1 MKENKNTTTEI
12 ENNTLTLKVCKKIN
26 MYKDIIQTSFL
37 YYKKNNTLDIL
48 TMNDITKCLE
58 ILNNLSLKVLNINT
72 SLITSDTVNELQS
85 INDEISLLMK
95 CYGTDKFED
104 LLSICYSSVFTIEN
118 LVNNKKY
125 NILKQYFHPINYII
139 LNDKKQIESF
149 CNKPLICEE
158 IVKQTNFFVKVY
170 GIKIYIQIKKD
181 EYILINGIVDDVII
195 ELMTDEYIIKKK
207 QLILENTQKND
218 NIFKSE
224 GFVRFISSL
233 LLKDYLINDTSNIYS
248 KYQSCLTNVKNIQQ
262 KTISQ
267 NIKEFMASDLYTK
280 RFTLIQLIINAET
293 FDNQYFAYLLYDLLS
308 NDNNGVIDTTSQKT
322 LFDSFPWYLKTIFK
336 TAILNTVNYTNEF
349 ANFDISKIPY
359 EQQICIMKVEEYVK
373 EKAMNKLKEIKN
385 KNDDSSCKAKQY
397 LDGLLKIPFNIYKS
411 EQILNIMETL
421 KINFKEFITNN
432 KLPLNNTKDYTS
444 IEMLKYINDIDNN
457 ISGKEN
463 RIITFLND
471 KMETINLENLVN
483 LINKFIVSNNIGFK
497 KITNNKSLKHNIIKL
512 MYLCK
517 KENNDIFNKLL
528 TNVENEIKIINF
540 YNIKDNFKIIKSYI
554 FNIRNTL
561 NKAVHAHDNA
571 KTQLEKIICQWING
585 EKMGYCFGFEGPPG
599 VGKTT
604 LAKKGLSNCL
614 IDENGVSRPFT
625 LIPIGGDSN
634 GSTLQGH
641 NYTYSNST
649 WGIIVQTLIDAK
661 CMNPIIFIDEID
673 KISKTEQGK
682 EIIGILTHLL
692 DSSQNDSF
700 QDKYFSGIK
709 LDLSKALFIL
719 SYNDP
724 DLIDNILLD
733 RIHRIKF
740 NNLSVNDKLIITKQY
755 ILPEIYKK
763 MGLENVIYIS
773 DETIIFIIEEYTCE
787 SGVRK
792 LKEVIFDIIG
802 EINMMTLKEMSC
814 EKELPIHVT
823 INDIKHTYLKNKKTL
838 NIKQINNIST
848 VGLINGLW
856 ANAQGKGG
864 SLPIQAKFFPS
875 NSFLELKLTGSQGDV
890 MRESM
895 NVALTMAWDLT
906 SENNKNIHIEKNKF
920 SSYGVH
926 IHCPDCST
934 QKNGPSA
941 LAAVTVV
948 IYSLLNNVKI
958 KNNFAVTGEM
968 NMEGDIMEIGGLE
981 LKILGGIKSGIK
993 EFIFPIDNKIDYENF
1008 IEKYKNNNLVK
1019 DINFYS
1025 VATIQEIFVLILE
1038 NKDFN

>member
-1 MKENKNTTTEI
+1 MKDNKNTTKEG
-12 ENNTLTLKVCKKIN
+12 ENNTLSLNVKVCEKIN
-26 MYKDIIQTSFL
+26 LYKDIIQKSFL
-37 YYKKNNTLDIL
+37 YYKKNNTMDIL

-58 ILNNLSLKVLNINT
+58 VLNNLSLKLLHINT

-85 INDEISLLMK
+85 INDEISLLIK
-95 CYGTDKFED
+95 LYGTEKLED
-104 LLSICYSSVFTIEN
+104 LLNICFNSVFTIEKI
-118 LVNNKKY
+118 VSDTKY

-139 LNDKKQIESF
+139 INDKKQIETF

-158 IVKQTNFFVKVY
+158 ITKQTNFFVKVY
-170 GIKIYIQIKKD
+170 GIKFYIQIKKD
-181 EYILINGIVDDVII
+181 EYILINGLVDDVII
-195 ELMTDEYIIKKK
+195 DLVTDEYIIKKK
-207 QLILENTQKND
+207 VLMLEKIPHND
-218 NIFKSE
+218 NIFKRDSF
-224 GFVRFISSL
+224 GRFISSL
-233 LLKDYLINDTSNIYS
+233 LLKDYLINDTSNIYT
-248 KYQSCLTNVKNIQQ
+248 KFQNCLTNVKNIQQ

-267 NIKEFMASDLYTK
+267 NIKDFVASDLYIK
-280 RFTLIQLIINAET
+280 RFTLIQLIINSDT

-308 NDNNGVIDTTSQKT
+308 NDNNGIIDTTDQKT
-322 LFDSFPWYLKTIFK
+322 IFDSFPWNLKTIFK
-336 TAILNTVNYTNEF
+336 VSLLNTVKYTTELS
-349 ANFDISKIPY
+349 NFDINKIPY
-359 EQQICIMKVEEYVK
+359 EQQICLMKVEDYVK

-385 KNDDSSCKAKQY
+385 KNDDSSSKAKQY

-421 KINFKEFITNN
+421 KTTFKEFIIDN
-432 KLPLNNTKDYTS
+432 KLQLTTTKDYTS
-444 IEMLKYINDIDNN
+444 IEILKYINNIENN
-457 ISGKEN
+457 FHAKES
-463 RIITFLND
+463 RIITFLNE
-471 KMETINLENLVN
+471 KMETINIDN
-483 LINKFIVSNNIGFK
+483 LISVVNKFINLHNIQFK
-497 KITNNKSLKHNIIKL
+497 KITNNRSLKNNIIKL
-512 MYLCK
+512 IYSCK
-517 KENNDIFNKLL
+517 QEKEDVFNTLLNNI
-528 TNVENEIKIINF
+528 ENEIKIINL
-540 YNIKDNFKIIKSYI
+540 YNIKDIFTIIKSYI
-554 FNIRNTL
+554 GNIRNTL
-561 NKAVHAHDNA
+561 NKSVYAHDNA
-571 KTQLEKIICQWING
+571 KTQIEKIICQWING
-585 EKMGYCFGFEGPPG
+585 EKTGYCFGFEGPPG

-614 IDENGVSRPFT
+614 IDDNGISRPFN
-625 LIPIGGDSN
+625 LIQIGGDSN

-649 WGIIVQTLIDAK
+649 WGIIVQTLIDSK

-700 QDKYFSGIK
+700 QDKYFYGIK
-709 LDLSKALFIL
+709 IDLSKALFIL

-724 DLIDNILLD
+724 DLIDSILLD

-740 NNLSVNDKLIITKQY
+740 NNLSINDKLTISKQY

-763 MGLENVIYIS
+763 MGLENVIYMS

-792 LKEVIFDIIG
+792 LKEVIFDIVG
-802 EINMMTLKEMSC
+802 EINMISLKEMSC

-823 INDIKHTYLKNKKTL
+823 INDIKQIYLKNKKTL
-838 NIKQINNIST
+838 NIKQIHNIST

-906 SENNKNIHIEKNKF
+906 CEINKNVHIEKNKL

-948 IYSLLNNVKI
+948 IYSLLNNIKI

-1008 IEKYKNNNLVK
+1008 IEKYKNNNLIK
-1019 DINFYS
+1019 DIKFHS
-1025 VATIQEIFVLILE
+1025 VTTIQEIFILILE
-1038 NKDFN
+1038 K

>member
-1 MKENKNTTTEI
+1 MKDNKITTSES
-12 ENNTLTLKVCKKIN
+12 ENNALSLKVYKKIN
-26 MYKDIIQTSFL
+26 MYKDIIQKSFL
-37 YYKKNNTLDIL
+37 YYKKNNILDIL
-48 TMNDITKCLE
+48 NMNDITRCLE
-58 ILNNLSLKVLNINT
+58 FLNNLSLKISNINT
-72 SLITSDTVNELQS
+72 LSINSDIVNDLQS
-85 INDEISLLMK
+85 INDDISLLMK
-95 CYGTDKFED
+95 SYGTEKIED
-104 LLSICYSSVFTIEN
+104 LLNICYSSVFTIEK
-118 LVNNKKY
+118 LVNDKKY
-125 NILKQYFHPINYII
+125 NIIKQYFHPINYTII
-139 LNDKKQIESF
+139 NDKKQIEQLS
-149 CNKPLICEE
+149 NKHLVCED
-158 IVKQTNFFVKVY
+158 IVKQTNFFIKVY

-195 ELMTDEYIIKKK
+195 DFATDEYIIKKK
-207 QLILENTQKND
+207 KLILENIPQND
-218 NIFKSE
+218 NIFKRE
-224 GFVRFISSL
+224 TFARFISSL
-233 LLKDYLINDTSNIYS
+233 ILKDYLINDTSNIYV

-262 KTISQ
+262 KSISQ
-267 NIKEFMASDLYTK
+267 NIKEFMAGDLYVK
-280 RFTLIQLIINAET
+280 RFILTQLIINSDT

-308 NDNNGVIDTTSQKT
+308 NDNNGIIDTNDQKT
-322 LFDSFPWYLKTIFK
+322 IFNSFPWYLKTIFK
-336 TAILNTVNYTNEF
+336 IALLNTEKYTNELS
-349 ANFDISKIPY
+349 NFDINKIPY
-359 EQQICIMKVEEYVK
+359 EQQICLMKVDDYVK

-385 KNDDSSCKAKQY
+385 KNDDTTSKAKQY

-411 EQILNIMETL
+411 EEILNIMDSL
-421 KINFKEFITNN
+421 KIKFKEFLINN
-432 KLPLNNTKDYTS
+432 KLTLDNTKNYTS
-444 IEMLKYINDIDNN
+444 IEILKYINDINNN
-457 ISGKEN
+457 ISDKEN
-463 RIITFLND
+463 RIITFLNE
-471 KMETINLENLVN
+471 KLETINIDN
-483 LINKFIVSNNIGFK
+483 LINVVNNFIISHNIDFK
-497 KITNNKSLKHNIIKL
+497 KIFKTKSLKNNIIKL
-512 MYLCK
+512 IYSCK
-517 KENNDIFNKLL
+517 HEKQDVFNILL
-528 TNVENEIKIINF
+528 TNIENEIKIINF
-540 YNIKDNFKIIKSYI
+540 YNIKENFTIIKSYI
-554 FNIRNTL
+554 CNIRNTL
-561 NKAVHAHDNA
+561 NKSVYAHDNA
-571 KTQLEKIICQWING
+571 KTQIEKIICQWING
-585 EKMGYCFGFEGPPG
+585 ENTGYCFGFEGPPG

-604 LAKKGLSNCL
+604 LAKMGLSNCL
-614 IDENGVSRPFT
+614 IDDNGVSRPFN
-625 LIPIGGDSN
+625 IIQIGGDSN

-649 WGIIVQTLIDAK
+649 WGIIVQTLIDSK

-724 DLIDNILLD
+724 DLIDTILLD

-740 NNLSVNDKLIITKQY
+740 NNLSINDKLTITKQY

-773 DETIIFIIEEYTCE
+773 DETLIFIIEEYTCE

-802 EINMMTLKEMSC
+802 EINMLSLKEMSY
-814 EKELPIHVT
+814 EKELPILVT
-823 INDIKHTYLKNKKTL
+823 INDIKQTYLKNKKTL
-838 NIKQINNIST
+838 NIKQIHNIST

-864 SLPIQAKFFPS
+864 SLPIQAKYYPS

-906 SENNKNIHIEKNKF
+906 SESNKTLHIEKNKI
-920 SSYGVH
+920 SCYGVH

-948 IYSLLNNVKI
+948 IYSLLNNIKI

-1008 IEKYKNNNLVK
+1008 IEKYKNNNLIK
-1019 DINFYS
+1019 DIKFHS
-1025 VATIQEIFVLILE
+1025 VTTIQEIFILILE
-1038 NKDFN
+1038 NKEVN

>member
-1 MKENKNTTTEI
+1 MKDNKIITKEC
-12 ENNTLTLKVCKKIN
+12 ENNTFSLKVCKKIN
-26 MYKDIIQTSFL
+26 LYKEVIQKLFL
-37 YYKKNNTLDIL
+37 YYKKNNSLDIL
-48 TMNDITKCLE
+48 TMNDMTKCLE
-58 ILNNLSLKVLNINT
+58 MLNTLSEKLLNINV
-72 SLITSDTVNELQS
+72 LGINLDTVNELQC

-95 CYGTDKFED
+95 SYGTEKIED
-104 LLSICYSSVFTIEN
+104 LFNICFSSIFTIEKM
-118 LVNNKKY
+118 VNDKKY
-125 NILKQYFHPINYII
+125 NIIKQYFHPISYAII
-139 LNDKKQIESF
+139 NDKKQIEALF
-149 CNKPLICEE
+149 NQPLVCEE

-170 GIKIYIQIKKD
+170 GIKIYIQLKND
-181 EYILINGIVDDVII
+181 EYILINGLVDDVII
-195 ELMTDEYIIKKK
+195 DLVTDEYIVKKKK
-207 QLILENTQKND
+207 QLLENIPQN
-218 NIFKSE
+218 NIIFKSNAF
-224 GFVRFISSL
+224 GRFISSL
-233 LLKDYLINDTSNIYS
+233 LLKDYLINDTSNIYV
-248 KYQSCLTNVKNIQQ
+248 KFQNCLTNVKNLMQ

-267 NIKEFMASDLYTK
+267 NIKDFMASDLYIK
-280 RFTLIQLIINAET
+280 RVTLIQLIINSDS

-308 NDNNGVIDTTSQKT
+308 NDNNGIIDTTDQKT

-336 TAILNTVNYTNEF
+336 IALLNTVKYTNELS
-349 ANFDISKIPY
+349 NFDINKIPY
-359 EQQICIMKVEEYVK
+359 EQQICLMKVEDYVK

-385 KNDDSSCKAKQY
+385 KNDDSSSKAKQY

-411 EQILNIMETL
+411 EQILNIMDTL
-421 KINFKEFITNN
+421 KTNFKDFIINN
-432 KLPLNNTKDYTS
+432 NLPINDKKNYTS
-444 IEMLKYINDIDNN
+444 IEILKYINDIETNVTN
-457 ISGKEN
+457 KEN
-463 RIITFLND
+463 RITKFINEKID
-471 KMETINLENLVN
+471 TIHIDN
-483 LINKFIVSNNIGFK
+483 LINVVNKFILLYNIDFK
-497 KITNNKSLKHNIIKL
+497 KLSNNKSLKNNIIKM
-512 MYLCK
+512 MYYCK
-517 KENNDIFNKLL
+517 KEREDIFNILL
-528 TNVENEIKIINF
+528 NNIENEIKILNF
-540 YNIKDNFKIIKSYI
+540 YNIKDNFTIIKSYI
-554 FNIRNTL
+554 CNIRNTL
-561 NKAVHAHDNA
+561 NKSVYAHDNA
-571 KTQLEKIICQWING
+571 KTQIEKIICQWING
-585 EKMGYCFGFEGPPG
+585 EKTGYCFGFEGPPG

-614 IDENGVSRPFT
+614 IDDNGKSRPFT
-625 LIPIGGDSN
+625 LIQIGGDSN

-649 WGIIVQTLIDAK
+649 WGIIVQTLIDSK

-700 QDKYFSGIK
+700 QDKYFYGIK

-724 DLIDNILLD
+724 ELIDKILLD

-740 NNLSVNDKLIITKQY
+740 NNLSINDKLTIANQY

-802 EINMMTLKEMSC
+802 EINMLSLKKMMA

-823 INDIKHTYLKNKKTL
+823 INDIKQTYLKNKKTL
-838 NIKQINNIST
+838 NIKQIHNIST
-848 VGLINGLW
+848 IGLINGLW
-856 ANAQGKGG
+856 ANSQGNGG

-906 SENNKNIHIEKNKF
+906 TEINKNIHIEKNKI

-948 IYSLLNNVKI
+948 IYSLLNNIKI

-993 EFIFPIDNKIDYENF
+993 EFIFPVDNKIDYETF
-1008 IEKYKNNNLVK
+1008 IEKYKNNNLIK
-1019 DINFYS
+1019 DIKFHS
-1025 VATIQEIFVLILE
+1025 VTTINEIFMLILE
-1038 NKDFN
+1038 K

>member
-1 MKENKNTTTEI
+1 MKDNKNTTKEG
-12 ENNTLTLKVCKKIN
+12 ENNTLSLKVCKKIN
-26 MYKDIIQTSFL
+26 LYKDIIQKSFL

-58 ILNNLSLKVLNINT
+58 ILNNLSLKLLNINT
-72 SLITSDTVNELQS
+72 SLITSDTLNELQS
-85 INDEISLLMK
+85 INDEITLLMK
-95 CYGTDKFED
+95 LYGTEKLED
-104 LLSICYSSVFTIEN
+104 LLNICFTSVFTIEKI
-118 LVNNKKY
+118 VSDKKY

-139 LNDKKQIESF
+139 INDKKQIDAF
-149 CNKPLICEE
+149 CGKPLICEE

-170 GIKIYIQIKKD
+170 GIKFYIQMKKD
-181 EYILINGIVDDVII
+181 EYILINGLVDDVII
-195 ELMTDEYIIKKK
+195 DFVTDEYIIKTKN
-207 QLILENTQKND
+207 LILENIPQND
-218 NIFKSE
+218 DIFKSDS
-224 GFVRFISSL
+224 FRRFISSL
-233 LLKDYLINDTSNIYS
+233 LLKDYLIHNDTSNIYT
-248 KYQSCLTNVKNIQQ
+248 KFQSCLSNVKNIQQ

-267 NIKEFMASDLYTK
+267 NIKEFVASDLYIK
-280 RFTLIQLIINAET
+280 RFTLIQLIINSDT

-308 NDNNGVIDTTSQKT
+308 NDNNGIIDTIDQKT
-322 LFDSFPWYLKTIFK
+322 IFDSFPWNLKTVFK
-336 TAILNTVNYTNEF
+336 VSLLNTVKYTNELS
-349 ANFDISKIPY
+349 NFDINKIPY
-359 EQQICIMKVEEYVK
+359 EQQICLMKVEDYVK

-385 KNDDSSCKAKQY
+385 KNDDSSSKAKQY
-397 LDGLLKIPFNIYKS
+397 LDGLLKMPFNIYKS
-411 EQILNIMETL
+411 EQILNIMDTL
-421 KINFKEFITNN
+421 KKTFKEFIINN
-432 KLPLNNTKDYTS
+432 KLQLNTTKDYTS
-444 IEMLKYINDIDNN
+444 IEILKYINN
-457 ISGKEN
+457 IENDVQAKET
-463 RIITFLND
+463 RILTFLNE
-471 KMETINLENLVN
+471 KMETINIDNFISVV
-483 LINKFIVSNNIGFK
+483 NKFINLHNIEFK
-497 KITNNKSLKHNIIKL
+497 KITNNKSLKNNIIKFI
-512 MYLCK
+512 YSCK
-517 KENNDIFNKLL
+517 QENQNVFNTLL
-528 TNVENEIKIINF
+528 NNIENEIKIINF
-540 YNIKDNFKIIKSYI
+540 YNIKDIFTIIKSYI
-554 FNIRNTL
+554 GNIRNTL
-561 NKAVHAHDNA
+561 NKSVYAHDNA
-571 KTQLEKIICQWING
+571 KTQIEKIICQWING
-585 EKMGYCFGFEGPPG
+585 EKTGYCFGFEGPPG

-614 IDENGVSRPFT
+614 IDDNGISRPFT
-625 LIPIGGDSN
+625 LIQIGGDSN

-649 WGIIVQTLIDAK
+649 WGIIVQTLIDSK

-700 QDKYFSGIK
+700 QDKYFYGIK

-724 DLIDNILLD
+724 DLIDSILLD

-740 NNLSVNDKLIITKQY
+740 NNLSINDKLIIAKQY
-755 ILPEIYKK
+755 ILPEIYQK
-763 MGLENVIYIS
+763 MGLGNVIYMS

-792 LKEVIFDIIG
+792 LKEVIFDIVG
-802 EINMMTLKEMSC
+802 EINMISLKEMSC
-814 EKELPIHVT
+814 EKEIPIHVT
-823 INDIKHTYLKNKKTL
+823 INDIKQIYLKNKKTL
-838 NIKQINNIST
+838 NIKQIHNIST

-906 SENNKNIHIEKNKF
+906 SEINKNIHIEKNKL

-948 IYSLLNNVKI
+948 IYSLLNNIKI

-1008 IEKYKNNNLVK
+1008 IEKYKNNNLIK
-1019 DINFYS
+1019 DIKFHI
-1025 VATIQEIFVLILE
+1025 VTTIQEIFMLILE
-1038 NKDFN
+1038 K

>member
-1 MKENKNTTTEI
+1 MKDNKITTKES

-26 MYKDIIQTSFL
+26 LYKDIIQKSFL

-48 TMNDITKCLE
+48 TMNDITKCLD
-58 ILNNLSLKVLNINT
+58 ILNNLTVKVLNIDT
-72 SLITSDTVNELQS
+72 SLITQDIVNELQY

-95 CYGTDKFED
+95 SYGTEKFED
-104 LLSICYSSVFTIEN
+104 LLNICFNSMFTVEKI
-118 LVNNKKY
+118 VNDKKY
-125 NILKQYFHPINYII
+125 NIIKEYFHPINYSIV
-139 LNDKKQIESF
+139 NDKKQIELF
-149 CNKPLICEE
+149 NNKPLICEE

-170 GIKIYIQIKKD
+170 GIKVYIQIKKE
-181 EYILINGIVDDVII
+181 EYLLINGLVDDVII
-195 ELMTDEYIIKKK
+195 DLVTDEYIIKKK
-207 QLILENTQKND
+207 KCILENIPQND
-218 NIFKSE
+218 NIFKCE
-224 GFVRFISSL
+224 IFCRFISSL
-233 LLKDYLINDTSNIYS
+233 LLKDYLINSTLNIYV
-248 KYQSCLTNVKNIQQ
+248 KYKTGLTNLKNIQQ
-262 KTISQ
+262 KSISQ
-267 NIKEFMASDLYTK
+267 NIKDFMASDLFVK
-280 RFTLIQLIINAET
+280 RFTLIHLIINSDT

-308 NDNNGVIDTTSQKT
+308 NDNNGIIDTTEQKT
-322 LFDSFPWYLKTIFK
+322 IFDSFPWHVKTIFK
-336 TAILNTVNYTNEF
+336 ISLLNSAKYTSELS
-349 ANFDISKIPY
+349 NFDINKIPY
-359 EQQICIMKVEEYVK
+359 EQQICLMKVEDYIK
-373 EKAMNKLKEIKN
+373 EKAMNKLKEIKS
-385 KNDDSSCKAKQY
+385 KNDDTMSKAKQY

-411 EQILNIMETL
+411 EQILNIMDTL
-421 KINFKEFITNN
+421 KTNFKEFIINN
-432 KLPLNNTKDYTS
+432 KLSLNNNKDYTS
-444 IEMLKYINDIDNN
+444 IEILKYINEIEYN

-463 RIITFLND
+463 RIINFLNE
-471 KMETINLENLVN
+471 KVETINIDN
-483 LINKFIVSNNIGFK
+483 LINIVNNFIILHNIDFK
-497 KITNNKSLKHNIIKL
+497 KIANNKSLKNNIIKL
-512 MYLCK
+512 FNYCNQQHK
-517 KENNDIFNKLL
+517 KVFNVLL
-528 TNVENEIKIINF
+528 TNIENEIKTINF
-540 YNIKDNFKIIKSYI
+540 YNIKDNFTIIKSYI
-554 FNIRNTL
+554 CNIRNTL
-561 NKAVHAHDNA
+561 NKSVHAHDNA
-571 KTQLEKIICQWING
+571 KTQIEKIICQWING
-585 EKMGYCFGFEGPPG
+585 EKTGYCFGFEGPPG

-604 LAKKGLSNCL
+604 LAKRGLSNCL
-614 IDENGVSRPFT
+614 IDNNGISRPFT
-625 LIPIGGDSN
+625 LIQIGGDSN

-649 WGIIVQTLIDAK
+649 WGIIVQTLIDSK

-700 QDKYFSGIK
+700 QDKYFYGIK

-740 NNLSVNDKLIITKQY
+740 NNLSINDKLTIAKEY

-802 EINMMTLKEMSC
+802 EINMLILKEMTC
-814 EKELPIHVT
+814 EKELPINVT
-823 INDIKHTYLKNKKTL
+823 IKDIKQTYLKNKKTL
-838 NIKQINNIST
+838 NIKQIHNIST
-848 VGLINGLW
+848 IGLINGLW
-856 ANAQGKGG
+856 ANSQGKGG

-906 SENNKNIHIEKNKF
+906 SEINKQSHIEKNKS

-948 IYSLLNNVKI
+948 IYSLLNNIKI

-968 NMEGDIMEIGGLE
+968 NMEGHIMEIGGLE

-993 EFIFPIDNKIDYENF
+993 EFIFPIDNRADYETF
-1008 IEKYKNNNLVK
+1008 IEKYKNNNLIK
-1019 DINFYS
+1019 DIKFHS
-1025 VATIQEIFVLILE
+1025 VTTIEEIFILILE
-1038 NKDFN
+1038 K

>member
-1 MKENKNTTTEI
+1 MKDNKNTTKEG
-12 ENNTLTLKVCKKIN
+12 ENNTLSLKVCKKIN
-26 MYKDIIQTSFL
+26 LYKDIIQKSFL

-58 ILNNLSLKVLNINT
+58 ILNNLSLKLLNINT
-72 SLITSDTVNELQS
+72 SLITSDTLNELQS
-85 INDEISLLMK
+85 INDEITLLMK
-95 CYGTDKFED
+95 LYGTEKLED
-104 LLSICYSSVFTIEN
+104 LLNICFTSVFTIEKI
-118 LVNNKKY
+118 VSDKKY

-139 LNDKKQIESF
+139 INDKKQIDAF
-149 CNKPLICEE
+149 CGKPLICEE

-170 GIKIYIQIKKD
+170 GIKFYIQMKKD
-181 EYILINGIVDDVII
+181 EYILINGLVDDVII
-195 ELMTDEYIIKKK
+195 DFVTDEYIIKTKN
-207 QLILENTQKND
+207 LILENIPQND
-218 NIFKSE
+218 DIFKSDS
-224 GFVRFISSL
+224 FRRFISSL
-233 LLKDYLINDTSNIYS
+233 LLKDYLIHNDTSNIYT
-248 KYQSCLTNVKNIQQ
+248 KFQSCLSNVKNIQQ

-267 NIKEFMASDLYTK
+267 NIKEFVSSDLYIK
-280 RFTLIQLIINAET
+280 RFTLIQLIINSDT

-308 NDNNGVIDTTSQKT
+308 NDNNGIIDTADQKT
-322 LFDSFPWYLKTIFK
+322 IFDSFPWNLKTVFK
-336 TAILNTVNYTNEF
+336 VSLLNTVKYTNELS
-349 ANFDISKIPY
+349 NFDINKIPY
-359 EQQICIMKVEEYVK
+359 EQQICLMKVEDYVK

-385 KNDDSSCKAKQY
+385 KNDDSSSKAKQY
-397 LDGLLKIPFNIYKS
+397 LDGLLKMPFNIYKS
-411 EQILNIMETL
+411 EQILNIMDTL
-421 KINFKEFITNN
+421 KKTFKEFIINN
-432 KLPLNNTKDYTS
+432 KLQLNTTKDYTS
-444 IEMLKYINDIDNN
+444 IEILKYINN
-457 ISGKEN
+457 IENDVQAKET
-463 RIITFLND
+463 RILTFLNE
-471 KMETINLENLVN
+471 KMETIKIDN
-483 LINKFIVSNNIGFK
+483 LISVVNKFINLHNIEFK
-497 KITNNKSLKHNIIKL
+497 KITNNKSLKNNIIKFI
-512 MYLCK
+512 YSCK
-517 KENNDIFNKLL
+517 QENQNVFNTLL
-528 TNVENEIKIINF
+528 NNIENEIKIINF
-540 YNIKDNFKIIKSYI
+540 YNIKDIFTIIKSYI
-554 FNIRNTL
+554 GNIRNTL
-561 NKAVHAHDNA
+561 NKSVYAHDNA
-571 KTQLEKIICQWING
+571 KTQIEKIICQWING
-585 EKMGYCFGFEGPPG
+585 EKTGYCFGFEGPPG

-614 IDENGVSRPFT
+614 IDDNGISRPFT
-625 LIPIGGDSN
+625 LIQIGGDSN

-649 WGIIVQTLIDAK
+649 WGIIVQTLIDSK

-700 QDKYFSGIK
+700 QDKYFYGIK

-724 DLIDNILLD
+724 DLIDSILLD

-740 NNLSVNDKLIITKQY
+740 NNLSINDKLIIAKQY
-755 ILPEIYKK
+755 ILPEIYQK
-763 MGLENVIYIS
+763 MGLGNVIYMS

-792 LKEVIFDIIG
+792 LKEVIFDIVG
-802 EINMMTLKEMSC
+802 EINMISLKEMSC
-814 EKELPIHVT
+814 EKEIPIHVT
-823 INDIKHTYLKNKKTL
+823 INDIKQIYLKNKKTL
-838 NIKQINNIST
+838 NIKQIHNINT

-906 SENNKNIHIEKNKF
+906 SEINKNIHIEKNKL

-948 IYSLLNNVKI
+948 IYSLLNNIKI

-1008 IEKYKNNNLVK
+1008 IEKYKNNNLIK
-1019 DINFYS
+1019 DIKFHI
-1025 VATIQEIFVLILE
+1025 VTTIQEIFMLILE
-1038 NKDFN
+1038 K

>member
-1 MKENKNTTTEI
+1 MKDNKNTTKEG
-12 ENNTLTLKVCKKIN
+12 ENNSLSLKVCKKIN
-26 MYKDIIQTSFL
+26 LYKDIIQKSFL

-58 ILNNLSLKVLNINT
+58 ILNNLSLKLLNINT
-72 SLITSDTVNELQS
+72 SLITTDTLNELQS
-85 INDEISLLMK
+85 INDEITLLMK
-95 CYGTDKFED
+95 LYGTEKLED
-104 LLSICYSSVFTIEN
+104 LLNICFTSVFTIEKI
-118 LVNNKKY
+118 VSDKKY

-139 LNDKKQIESF
+139 INDKKQIDAF
-149 CNKPLICEE
+149 CGKPLICEE

-170 GIKIYIQIKKD
+170 GIKFYIQMKKD
-181 EYILINGIVDDVII
+181 EYILINGLVDDVII
-195 ELMTDEYIIKKK
+195 DFVTDEYIIKTKN
-207 QLILENTQKND
+207 LILENIPQND
-218 NIFKSE
+218 DIFKSDS
-224 GFVRFISSL
+224 FRRFISSL
-233 LLKDYLINDTSNIYS
+233 LLKDYLIHNDTSNIYT
-248 KYQSCLTNVKNIQQ
+248 KFQSCLSNVKNIQQ

-267 NIKEFMASDLYTK
+267 NIKEFVASDLYIK
-280 RFTLIQLIINAET
+280 RFTLIQLIINSDT

-308 NDNNGVIDTTSQKT
+308 NDNNGIIDTIDQKT
-322 LFDSFPWYLKTIFK
+322 IFDSFPWNLKTVFK
-336 TAILNTVNYTNEF
+336 VSLLNTVKYTNELS
-349 ANFDISKIPY
+349 NFDINKIPY
-359 EQQICIMKVEEYVK
+359 EQQICLMKVEDYVK

-385 KNDDSSCKAKQY
+385 KNDDSSSKAKQY
-397 LDGLLKIPFNIYKS
+397 LDGLLKMPFNIYKS
-411 EQILNIMETL
+411 EQILNIMDTL
-421 KINFKEFITNN
+421 KKTFKEFIINN
-432 KLPLNNTKDYTS
+432 KLQLNTTKDYTS
-444 IEMLKYINDIDNN
+444 IEILKYINN
-457 ISGKEN
+457 IENDVQAKET
-463 RIITFLND
+463 RILTFLNE
-471 KMETINLENLVN
+471 KMETINIDN
-483 LINKFIVSNNIGFK
+483 LISVVNKFINLHNIEFK
-497 KITNNKSLKHNIIKL
+497 KITNNKSLKNNIIKFI
-512 MYLCK
+512 YSCK
-517 KENNDIFNKLL
+517 QENQNVFNTLL
-528 TNVENEIKIINF
+528 NNIENEIKIINF
-540 YNIKDNFKIIKSYI
+540 YNIKDIFTIIKSYI
-554 FNIRNTL
+554 GNIRNTL
-561 NKAVHAHDNA
+561 NKSVYAHDNA
-571 KTQLEKIICQWING
+571 KTQIEKIICQWING
-585 EKMGYCFGFEGPPG
+585 EKTGYCFGFEGPPG

-614 IDENGVSRPFT
+614 IDDNGISRPFT
-625 LIPIGGDSN
+625 LIQIGGDSN

-649 WGIIVQTLIDAK
+649 WGIIVQTLIDSK

-700 QDKYFSGIK
+700 QDKYFYGIK

-724 DLIDNILLD
+724 DLIDSILLD

-740 NNLSVNDKLIITKQY
+740 NNLSINDKLIIAKQY
-755 ILPEIYKK
+755 ILPEIYQK
-763 MGLENVIYIS
+763 MGLGNVIYMS

-792 LKEVIFDIIG
+792 LKEVIFDIVG
-802 EINMMTLKEMSC
+802 EINMISLKEMSC
-814 EKELPIHVT
+814 EKEIPIHVT
-823 INDIKHTYLKNKKTL
+823 INDIKQIYLKNKKTL
-838 NIKQINNIST
+838 NIKQIHNINT

-906 SENNKNIHIEKNKF
+906 SEINKNIHIEKNKL

-948 IYSLLNNVKI
+948 IYSLLNNIKI

-1008 IEKYKNNNLVK
+1008 IEKYKNNNLIK
-1019 DINFYS
+1019 DIKFHI
-1025 VATIQEIFVLILE
+1025 VTTIQEIFMLILE
-1038 NKDFN
+1038 K

>member
-1 MKENKNTTTEI
+1 MKDNKNTTKEG
-12 ENNTLTLKVCKKIN
+12 ENNTLSLKVCKKIN
-26 MYKDIIQTSFL
+26 LYKDIIQKSFL

-58 ILNNLSLKVLNINT
+58 ILNNLSLKLLNINT
-72 SLITSDTVNELQS
+72 SLITSDTLNELQS
-85 INDEISLLMK
+85 INDEITLLMK
-95 CYGTDKFED
+95 LYGTEKLED
-104 LLSICYSSVFTIEN
+104 LLNICFTSVFTIEKI
-118 LVNNKKY
+118 VSDKKY

-139 LNDKKQIESF
+139 INDKKQIDAF
-149 CNKPLICEE
+149 CGKPLICEE

-170 GIKIYIQIKKD
+170 GIKFYIQMKKD
-181 EYILINGIVDDVII
+181 EYILINGLVDDVII
-195 ELMTDEYIIKKK
+195 DFVTDEYIIKTKN
-207 QLILENTQKND
+207 LILENIPQND
-218 NIFKSE
+218 DIFKSDS
-224 GFVRFISSL
+224 FRRFISSL
-233 LLKDYLINDTSNIYS
+233 LLKDYLIHNDTSNIYT
-248 KYQSCLTNVKNIQQ
+248 KFQSCLSNVKNIQQ

-267 NIKEFMASDLYTK
+267 NIKEFVASDLYIK
-280 RFTLIQLIINAET
+280 RFTLIQLIINSDT

-308 NDNNGVIDTTSQKT
+308 NDNNGIIDTIDQKT
-322 LFDSFPWYLKTIFK
+322 IFDSFPWNLKTVFK
-336 TAILNTVNYTNEF
+336 VSLLNTVKYTNELS
-349 ANFDISKIPY
+349 NFDINKIPY
-359 EQQICIMKVEEYVK
+359 EQQICLMKVEDYVK

-385 KNDDSSCKAKQY
+385 KNDDSSSKAKQY
-397 LDGLLKIPFNIYKS
+397 LDGLLKMPFNIYKS
-411 EQILNIMETL
+411 EQILNIMDTL
-421 KINFKEFITNN
+421 KKTFKEFIINN
-432 KLPLNNTKDYTS
+432 KLQLNTTKDYTS
-444 IEMLKYINDIDNN
+444 IEILKYINN
-457 ISGKEN
+457 IENDVQAKET
-463 RIITFLND
+463 RILTFLNE
-471 KMETINLENLVN
+471 KMETINIDN
-483 LINKFIVSNNIGFK
+483 LISVVNKFINLHNIEFK
-497 KITNNKSLKHNIIKL
+497 KITNNKSLKNNIIKFI
-512 MYLCK
+512 YSCK
-517 KENNDIFNKLL
+517 QENQNVFNTLL
-528 TNVENEIKIINF
+528 NNIENEIKIINF
-540 YNIKDNFKIIKSYI
+540 YNIKDIFTIIKSYI
-554 FNIRNTL
+554 GNIRNTL
-561 NKAVHAHDNA
+561 NKSVYAHDNA
-571 KTQLEKIICQWING
+571 KTQIEKIICQWING
-585 EKMGYCFGFEGPPG
+585 EKTGYCFGFEGPPG

-614 IDENGVSRPFT
+614 IDDNGISRPFT
-625 LIPIGGDSN
+625 LIQIGGDSN

-649 WGIIVQTLIDAK
+649 WGIIVQTLIDSK

-700 QDKYFSGIK
+700 QDKYFYGIK

-724 DLIDNILLD
+724 DLIDSILLD

-740 NNLSVNDKLIITKQY
+740 NNLSINDKLIIAKQY
-755 ILPEIYKK
+755 ILPEIYQK
-763 MGLENVIYIS
+763 MGLGNVIYMS

-792 LKEVIFDIIG
+792 LKEVIFDIVG
-802 EINMMTLKEMSC
+802 EINMISLKEMSC
-814 EKELPIHVT
+814 EKEIPIHVT
-823 INDIKHTYLKNKKTL
+823 INDIKQIYLKNKKTL
-838 NIKQINNIST
+838 NIKQIHNIST

-906 SENNKNIHIEKNKF
+906 SEINKNIHIEKNKL

-948 IYSLLNNVKI
+948 IYSLLNNIKI

-1008 IEKYKNNNLVK
+1008 IEKYKNNNLIK
-1019 DINFYS
+1019 DIKFHI
-1025 VATIQEIFVLILE
+1025 VTTIQEIFMLILE
-1038 NKDFN
+1038 K

>member
-1 MKENKNTTTEI
+1 MKDNKIITKEC
-12 ENNTLTLKVCKKIN
+12 ENNTFSLKVCKKIN
-26 MYKDIIQTSFL
+26 LYKEVIQKLFL
-37 YYKKNNTLDIL
+37 YYKKNNSLDIL
-48 TMNDITKCLE
+48 TMNDMTKCLE
-58 ILNNLSLKVLNINT
+58 MLNTLSEKLLNINV
-72 SLITSDTVNELQS
+72 LGINLDTVNELQC

-95 CYGTDKFED
+95 SYGTEKIED
-104 LLSICYSSVFTIEN
+104 LFNICFSSIFTIEKM
-118 LVNNKKY
+118 VNDKKY
-125 NILKQYFHPINYII
+125 NIIKQYFHPISYAII
-139 LNDKKQIESF
+139 NDKKQIEALF
-149 CNKPLICEE
+149 NQPLVCEE

-170 GIKIYIQIKKD
+170 GIKIYIQLKND
-181 EYILINGIVDDVII
+181 EYILINGLVDDVII
-195 ELMTDEYIIKKK
+195 DLVTDEYIVKKKK
-207 QLILENTQKND
+207 QLLENIPQN
-218 NIFKSE
+218 NIIFKSNAF
-224 GFVRFISSL
+224 GRFISSL
-233 LLKDYLINDTSNIYS
+233 LLKDYLINDTSNIYV
-248 KYQSCLTNVKNIQQ
+248 KFQNCLTNVKNLMQ

-267 NIKEFMASDLYTK
+267 NIKDFMASDLYIK
-280 RFTLIQLIINAET
+280 RVTLIQLIINSDS

-308 NDNNGVIDTTSQKT
+308 NDNNGIIDTTDQKT

-336 TAILNTVNYTNEF
+336 IALLNTVKYTNELS
-349 ANFDISKIPY
+349 NFDINKIPY
-359 EQQICIMKVEEYVK
+359 EQQICLMKVEDYVK

-385 KNDDSSCKAKQY
+385 KNDDSSSKAKQY

-411 EQILNIMETL
+411 EQILNIMDTL
-421 KINFKEFITNN
+421 KTNFKDFIINN
-432 KLPLNNTKDYTS
+432 NLPINDKKNYTS
-444 IEMLKYINDIDNN
+444 IEILKYINDIETNVTN
-457 ISGKEN
+457 KEN
-463 RIITFLND
+463 IITKFINEKID
-471 KMETINLENLVN
+471 TIHIDN
-483 LINKFIVSNNIGFK
+483 LINVVNKFILLYNIDFK
-497 KITNNKSLKHNIIKL
+497 KLSNNKSLKNNIIKM
-512 MYLCK
+512 MYYCK
-517 KENNDIFNKLL
+517 KEREDIFNILL
-528 TNVENEIKIINF
+528 NNIENEIKILNF
-540 YNIKDNFKIIKSYI
+540 YNIKDNFTTIKSYI
-554 FNIRNTL
+554 CNIRNTL
-561 NKAVHAHDNA
+561 NKSVYAHDNA
-571 KTQLEKIICQWING
+571 KTQIEKIICQWING
-585 EKMGYCFGFEGPPG
+585 EKTGYCFGFEGPPG

-614 IDENGVSRPFT
+614 IDDNGKSRPFT
-625 LIPIGGDSN
+625 LIQIGGDSN

-649 WGIIVQTLIDAK
+649 WGIIVQTLIDSK

-700 QDKYFSGIK
+700 QDKYFYGIK

-724 DLIDNILLD
+724 ELIDNILLD

-740 NNLSVNDKLIITKQY
+740 NNLSINDKLTIANQY

-802 EINMMTLKEMSC
+802 EINMLSLKKMMA

-823 INDIKHTYLKNKKTL
+823 INDIKQTYLKNKKTL
-838 NIKQINNIST
+838 NIKQIHNIST
-848 VGLINGLW
+848 IGLINGLW
-856 ANAQGKGG
+856 ANSQGKGG

-906 SENNKNIHIEKNKF
+906 TEINKNIHIEKNKI

-948 IYSLLNNVKI
+948 IYSLLNNIKI

-993 EFIFPIDNKIDYENF
+993 EFIFPVDNKIDYETF
-1008 IEKYKNNNLVK
+1008 IEKYKNNNLIK
-1019 DINFYS
+1019 DIKFHS
-1025 VATIQEIFVLILE
+1025 VTTINEIFMLILE
-1038 NKDFN
+1038 K

>member
-1 MKENKNTTTEI
+1 MKDNKNTTKEG
-12 ENNTLTLKVCKKIN
+12 ENNTLSLKVCKKIN
-26 MYKDIIQTSFL
+26 LYKDIIQKSFL

-58 ILNNLSLKVLNINT
+58 ILNNLSLKLLNINT
-72 SLITSDTVNELQS
+72 SLITTDTLNELQS
-85 INDEISLLMK
+85 INDEITLLMK
-95 CYGTDKFED
+95 LYGTEKLED
-104 LLSICYSSVFTIEN
+104 LLNICFTSVFTIEKI
-118 LVNNKKY
+118 VSDKKY

-139 LNDKKQIESF
+139 INDKKQIDAF
-149 CNKPLICEE
+149 CGKPLICEE

-170 GIKIYIQIKKD
+170 GIKFYIQMKKD
-181 EYILINGIVDDVII
+181 EYILINGLVDDVII
-195 ELMTDEYIIKKK
+195 DFVTDEYIIKTKN
-207 QLILENTQKND
+207 LILENIPQND
-218 NIFKSE
+218 DIFKSDS
-224 GFVRFISSL
+224 FRRFISSL
-233 LLKDYLINDTSNIYS
+233 LLKDYLIHNDTSNIYT
-248 KYQSCLTNVKNIQQ
+248 KFQSCLSNVKNIQQ

-267 NIKEFMASDLYTK
+267 NIKEFVASDLYIK
-280 RFTLIQLIINAET
+280 RFTLIQLIINSDT

-308 NDNNGVIDTTSQKT
+308 NDNNGIIDTIDQKT
-322 LFDSFPWYLKTIFK
+322 IFDSFPWNLKTVFK
-336 TAILNTVNYTNEF
+336 VSLLNTVKYTNELS
-349 ANFDISKIPY
+349 NFDINKIPY
-359 EQQICIMKVEEYVK
+359 EQQICLMKVEDYVK

-385 KNDDSSCKAKQY
+385 KNDDSSSKAKQY
-397 LDGLLKIPFNIYKS
+397 LDGLLKMPFNIYKS
-411 EQILNIMETL
+411 EQILNIMDTL
-421 KINFKEFITNN
+421 KKTFKEFIINN
-432 KLPLNNTKDYTS
+432 KLQLNTTKDYTS
-444 IEMLKYINDIDNN
+444 IEILKYINN
-457 ISGKEN
+457 IENDVQAKET
-463 RIITFLND
+463 RILTFLNE
-471 KMETINLENLVN
+471 KMETINIDN
-483 LINKFIVSNNIGFK
+483 LISVVNKFINLHNIEFK
-497 KITNNKSLKHNIIKL
+497 KITNNKSLKNNIIKFI
-512 MYLCK
+512 YSCK
-517 KENNDIFNKLL
+517 QENQNVFNTLL
-528 TNVENEIKIINF
+528 NNIENEIKIINF
-540 YNIKDNFKIIKSYI
+540 YNIKDIFTIIKSYI
-554 FNIRNTL
+554 GNIRNTL
-561 NKAVHAHDNA
+561 NKSVYAHDNA
-571 KTQLEKIICQWING
+571 KTQIEKIICQWING
-585 EKMGYCFGFEGPPG
+585 EKTGYCFGFEGPPG

-614 IDENGVSRPFT
+614 IDDNGISRPFT
-625 LIPIGGDSN
+625 LIQIGGDSN

-649 WGIIVQTLIDAK
+649 WGIIVQTLIDSK

-700 QDKYFSGIK
+700 QDKYFYGIK

-724 DLIDNILLD
+724 DLIDSILLD

-740 NNLSVNDKLIITKQY
+740 NNLSINDKLIIAKQY
-755 ILPEIYKK
+755 ILPEIYQK
-763 MGLENVIYIS
+763 MGLGNVIYMS

-792 LKEVIFDIIG
+792 LKEVIFDIVG
-802 EINMMTLKEMSC
+802 EINMISLKEMSC
-814 EKELPIHVT
+814 EKEIPIHVT
-823 INDIKHTYLKNKKTL
+823 INDIKQIYLKNKKTL
-838 NIKQINNIST
+838 NIKQIHNINT

-906 SENNKNIHIEKNKF
+906 SEINKNIHIEKNKL

-948 IYSLLNNVKI
+948 IYSLLNNIKI

-1008 IEKYKNNNLVK
+1008 IEKYKNNNLIK
-1019 DINFYS
+1019 DIKFHI
-1025 VATIQEIFVLILE
+1025 VTTIQEIFMLILE
-1038 NKDFN
+1038 K

>member
-1 MKENKNTTTEI
+1 MKDNKNTTKEG

-26 MYKDIIQTSFL
+26 LYKDIIQKSLL

-48 TMNDITKCLE
+48 TMNDITKCLD
-58 ILNNLSLKVLNINT
+58 ILNNISLKVLNINT
-72 SLITSDTVNELQS
+72 LLITSNIVNELQI

-95 CYGTDKFED
+95 SYGTENLED
-104 LLSICYSSVFTIEN
+104 LLNICFSSVFTIEKI
-118 LVNNKKY
+118 VNDQKY

-139 LNDKKQIESF
+139 INDKKQIDTF

-158 IVKQTNFFVKVY
+158 IAKHTNFFVKVY
-170 GIKIYIQIKKD
+170 GLKIYIQIKKD
-181 EYILINGIVDDVII
+181 EYILINGLVDDVII
-195 ELMTDEYIIKKK
+195 DFVTDEYIIKKRK
-207 QLILENTQKND
+207 LILENIPQND
-218 NIFKSE
+218 NIFKNDS
-224 GFVRFISSL
+224 FSRFISSL
-233 LLKDYLINDTSNIYS
+233 LLKDYLINDTSNIYI
-248 KYQSCLTNVKNIQQ
+248 KFQTCLTNVKNIQQ

-267 NIKEFMASDLYTK
+267 NIKEFMASDLYIK
-280 RFTLIQLIINAET
+280 RFTLIQLIINSDT
-293 FDNQYFAYLLYDLLS
+293 FDKQYFAYLLYDLLS
-308 NDNNGVIDTTSQKT
+308 NDNNGIIDTSFQKT
-322 LFDSFPWYLKTIFK
+322 IFDSFPWNLKTIFK
-336 TAILNTVNYTNEF
+336 VSLLNTDKYTNELS
-349 ANFDISKIPY
+349 NFDINKIPY
-359 EQQICIMKVEEYVK
+359 EQQICLMKVEDYVK

-385 KNDDSSCKAKQY
+385 KNDDSSSKAKQY
-397 LDGLLKIPFNIYKS
+397 LDGLLKIPFNIYRS
-411 EQILNIMETL
+411 EQILNIMDTL
-421 KINFKEFITNN
+421 KTTFKDFLIEN
-432 KLPLNNTKDYTS
+432 KLQVTTTNDYTS
-444 IEMLKYINDIDNN
+444 IEILKYINNIENN
-457 ISGKEN
+457 VLAKET
-463 RIITFLND
+463 RIITFLNE
-471 KMETINLENLVN
+471 KMETINIDN
-483 LINKFIVSNNIGFK
+483 LISVVNKFINLHNIEFK
-497 KITNNKSLKHNIIKL
+497 KITNNKSLKNNIIKL
-512 MYLCK
+512 IYSCK
-517 KENNDIFNKLL
+517 QEKQDVFNTLLNNI
-528 TNVENEIKIINF
+528 ENEIKIINF
-540 YNIKDNFKIIKSYI
+540 YNIKDIFTIIKSYI
-554 FNIRNTL
+554 CNIRNTL
-561 NKAVHAHDNA
+561 NKAVYAHDNA
-571 KTQLEKIICQWING
+571 KTQIEKIICQWING
-585 EKMGYCFGFEGPPG
+585 EKTGYCFGFEGPPG

-614 IDENGVSRPFT
+614 IDDNGISRPFS
-625 LIPIGGDSN
+625 LIQIGGDSN

-649 WGIIVQTLIDAK
+649 WGIIAQTLIDSK

-700 QDKYFSGIK
+700 QDKYFYGIK
-709 LDLSKALFIL
+709 LDLSKALFVL

-724 DLIDNILLD
+724 DLIDSILLD

-740 NNLSVNDKLIITKQY
+740 NNLSINDKLTITKQY

-763 MGLENVIYIS
+763 MGLGNVIYIS

-792 LKEVIFDIIG
+792 LKEVIFDIVG
-802 EINMMTLKEMSC
+802 ELNMISLKEMSC
-814 EKELPIHVT
+814 EKELPINVT
-823 INDIKHTYLKNKKTL
+823 INDIKQIYLKNKKTL
-838 NIKQINNIST
+838 NIKQIHNIST

-906 SENNKNIHIEKNKF
+906 CEINKNVHIEKNKL

-948 IYSLLNNVKI
+948 IYSLLNNIKI

-1008 IEKYKNNNLVK
+1008 IEKYKNNNVIK
-1019 DINFYS
+1019 DIKFHS
-1025 VATIQEIFVLILE
+1025 VTTIQEIFILILE
-1038 NKDFN
+1038 K

>member
-1 MKENKNTTTEI
+1 M
-12 ENNTLTLKVCKKIN
+12 
-26 MYKDIIQTSFL
+26 
-37 YYKKNNTLDIL
+37 
-48 TMNDITKCLE
+48 
-58 ILNNLSLKVLNINT
+58 
-72 SLITSDTVNELQS
+72 
-85 INDEISLLMK
+85 
-95 CYGTDKFED
+95 
-104 LLSICYSSVFTIEN
+104 
-118 LVNNKKY
+118 
-125 NILKQYFHPINYII
+125 
-139 LNDKKQIESF
+139 
-149 CNKPLICEE
+149 
-158 IVKQTNFFVKVY
+158 
-170 GIKIYIQIKKD
+170 
-181 EYILINGIVDDVII
+181 
-195 ELMTDEYIIKKK
+195 
-207 QLILENTQKND
+207 
-218 NIFKSE
+218 
-224 GFVRFISSL
+224 
-233 LLKDYLINDTSNIYS
+233 
-248 KYQSCLTNVKNIQQ
+248 Q

-267 NIKEFMASDLYTK
+267 NIKDFMASDLYIK
-280 RFTLIQLIINAET
+280 RVTLIQLIINSDS

-308 NDNNGVIDTTSQKT
+308 NDNNGIIDTTDQKT

-336 TAILNTVNYTNEF
+336 IALLNTVKYTNELS
-349 ANFDISKIPY
+349 NFDINKIPY
-359 EQQICIMKVEEYVK
+359 EQQICLMKVEDYVK

-385 KNDDSSCKAKQY
+385 KNDDSSSKAKQY

-411 EQILNIMETL
+411 EQILNIMDTL
-421 KINFKEFITNN
+421 KTNFKDFIINN
-432 KLPLNNTKDYTS
+432 NLPINDKKNYTS
-444 IEMLKYINDIDNN
+444 IEILKYINDIETNVTN
-457 ISGKEN
+457 KEN
-463 RIITFLND
+463 RITKFINEKID
-471 KMETINLENLVN
+471 TIHIDN
-483 LINKFIVSNNIGFK
+483 LINVVNKFILLYNIDFK
-497 KITNNKSLKHNIIKL
+497 KLSNNKSLKNNIIKM
-512 MYLCK
+512 MYYCK
-517 KENNDIFNKLL
+517 KEREDIFNILL
-528 TNVENEIKIINF
+528 NNIENEIKILNF
-540 YNIKDNFKIIKSYI
+540 YNIKDNFTIIKSYI
-554 FNIRNTL
+554 CNIRNTL
-561 NKAVHAHDNA
+561 NKSVYAHDNA
-571 KTQLEKIICQWING
+571 KTQIEKIICQWING
-585 EKMGYCFGFEGPPG
+585 EKTGYCFGFEGPPG

-614 IDENGVSRPFT
+614 IDDNGKSRPFT
-625 LIPIGGDSN
+625 LIQIGGDSN

-649 WGIIVQTLIDAK
+649 WGIIVQTLIDSK

-700 QDKYFSGIK
+700 QDKYFYGIK

-724 DLIDNILLD
+724 ELIDKILLD

-740 NNLSVNDKLIITKQY
+740 NNLSINDKLTIANQY

-802 EINMMTLKEMSC
+802 EINMLSLKKMMA

-823 INDIKHTYLKNKKTL
+823 INDIKQTYLKNKKTL
-838 NIKQINNIST
+838 NIKQIHNIST
-848 VGLINGLW
+848 IGLINGLW
-856 ANAQGKGG
+856 ANSQGNGG

-906 SENNKNIHIEKNKF
+906 TEINKNIHIEKNKI

-948 IYSLLNNVKI
+948 IYSLLNNIKI

-993 EFIFPIDNKIDYENF
+993 EFIFPVDNKIDYETF
-1008 IEKYKNNNLVK
+1008 IEKYKNNNLIK
-1019 DINFYS
+1019 DIKFHS
-1025 VATIQEIFVLILE
+1025 VTTINEIFMLILE
-1038 NKDFN
+1038 K

>member
-1 MKENKNTTTEI
+1 MKDNKNTTKEG
-12 ENNTLTLKVCKKIN
+12 ENNTLSLNVKVCKKIN
-26 MYKDIIQTSFL
+26 LYKDIIQKSFL
-37 YYKKNNTLDIL
+37 YYKKNNTMDIL

-58 ILNNLSLKVLNINT
+58 VLNNLSLKLLNINT

-85 INDEISLLMK
+85 INDEISLLIK
-95 CYGTDKFED
+95 LYGTEKLED
-104 LLSICYSSVFTIEN
+104 LLNICFNSVFTIEKI
-118 LVNNKKY
+118 VSDTKY

-139 LNDKKQIESF
+139 INDKKQIETF

-158 IVKQTNFFVKVY
+158 ITKQTNFFVKVY
-170 GIKIYIQIKKD
+170 GIKFYIQIKKD
-181 EYILINGIVDDVII
+181 EYILINGLVDDVII
-195 ELMTDEYIIKKK
+195 DLVTDEYIIKKK
-207 QLILENTQKND
+207 VLMLENTPHHD
-218 NIFKSE
+218 NIFKRDSF
-224 GFVRFISSL
+224 GRFISSL
-233 LLKDYLINDTSNIYS
+233 LLKDYLINDTSNIYT
-248 KYQSCLTNVKNIQQ
+248 KFQNCLTNVKNIQQ

-267 NIKEFMASDLYTK
+267 NIKDFMASDLYIK
-280 RFTLIQLIINAET
+280 RFTLIQLIINSDT

-308 NDNNGVIDTTSQKT
+308 NDNNGIIDTTDQKT
-322 LFDSFPWYLKTIFK
+322 IFDSFPWNLKTIFK
-336 TAILNTVNYTNEF
+336 VSLLNTVKYTTELS
-349 ANFDISKIPY
+349 NFDINKIPY
-359 EQQICIMKVEEYVK
+359 EQQICLMKVEDYVK

-385 KNDDSSCKAKQY
+385 KNDDSSSKAKQY

-421 KINFKEFITNN
+421 KTTFKDFIIDN
-432 KLPLNNTKDYTS
+432 KLQITTTNDYTS
-444 IEMLKYINDIDNN
+444 IEILKYINNIENN
-457 ISGKEN
+457 VHAKES
-463 RIITFLND
+463 RIITFLNE
-471 KMETINLENLVN
+471 KMETINIDN
-483 LINKFIVSNNIGFK
+483 LISVVNKFINLHNIQFK
-497 KITNNKSLKHNIIKL
+497 KITNNKSLKNNIIKL
-512 MYLCK
+512 IYSCK
-517 KENNDIFNKLL
+517 QEKEDVFNILLNNI
-528 TNVENEIKIINF
+528 ENEIKIINL
-540 YNIKDNFKIIKSYI
+540 YNIKDIFTIIKSYI
-554 FNIRNTL
+554 GNIRTTL
-561 NKAVHAHDNA
+561 NKSVYAHDNA
-571 KTQLEKIICQWING
+571 KTQIEKIICQWING
-585 EKMGYCFGFEGPPG
+585 EKTGYCFGFEGPPG

-614 IDENGVSRPFT
+614 IDDNGISRPFN
-625 LIPIGGDSN
+625 LIQIGGDSN

-649 WGIIVQTLIDAK
+649 WGIIVQTLIDSK

-700 QDKYFSGIK
+700 QDKYFYGIK

-724 DLIDNILLD
+724 DLIDSILLD

-740 NNLSVNDKLIITKQY
+740 NNLSINDKLTISKQY

-763 MGLENVIYIS
+763 MGLENVIYMS

-792 LKEVIFDIIG
+792 LKEVIFDIVG
-802 EINMMTLKEMSC
+802 EINMISLKEMSC

-823 INDIKHTYLKNKKTL
+823 INDIKQIYLKNKKTL
-838 NIKQINNIST
+838 NIKQIHNIST

-856 ANAQGKGG
+856 ANSQGKGG

-906 SENNKNIHIEKNKF
+906 CEINKNVHIEKNKL

-948 IYSLLNNVKI
+948 IYSLLNNIKI

-1008 IEKYKNNNLVK
+1008 IEKYKNNNLIR
-1019 DINFYS
+1019 DIKFHS
-1025 VATIQEIFVLILE
+1025 VTTIQEIFILILE
-1038 NKDFN
+1038 K

>member
-1 MKENKNTTTEI
+1 MKDNKITTKES

-26 MYKDIIQTSFL
+26 LYKDIIQKSFL

-58 ILNNLSLKVLNINT
+58 SLNNLSLKVLNINT
-72 SLITSDTVNELQS
+72 SLITSDIVNELQT

-95 CYGTDKFED
+95 SYGTEKLED
-104 LLSICYSSVFTIEN
+104 LLTICFSSVFTIEK
-118 LVNNKKY
+118 LVNDKKY

-139 LNDKKQIESF
+139 INDKKQLDSF

-158 IVKQTNFFVKVY
+158 IIKQTNFFVKVY

-181 EYILINGIVDDVII
+181 EYILINGLVDDII
-195 ELMTDEYIIKKK
+195 IDLVTDEYIIKKK
-207 QLILENTQKND
+207 KLILENIPQNND
-218 NIFKSE
+218 IFKRESF
-224 GFVRFISSL
+224 GRFISSL
-233 LLKDYLINDTSNIYS
+233 LLKDYLINDSQNIYV
-248 KYQSCLTNVKNIQQ
+248 KFQSCLTNVKNIQQ

-267 NIKEFMASDLYTK
+267 NIKDFMASDLYIK
-280 RFTLIQLIINAET
+280 RITLLQLIINSDS

-308 NDNNGVIDTTSQKT
+308 NDNNGIIDTTDQKT

-336 TAILNTVNYTNEF
+336 IALLNTVKYTNELS
-349 ANFDISKIPY
+349 NFDINKIPY
-359 EQQICIMKVEEYVK
+359 EQQICLMKVEDYVK

-385 KNDDSSCKAKQY
+385 KNDDSSSKAKQY
-397 LDGLLKIPFNIYKS
+397 LDGLLKIPFNIYRS
-411 EQILNIMETL
+411 EQILNIMDIL
-421 KINFKEFITNN
+421 KTTFKEFIINNNLQLNHTN
-432 KLPLNNTKDYTS
+432 DYTS
-444 IEMLKYINDIDNN
+444 IEILKYINNIENN
-457 ISGKEN
+457 VNDKEN
-463 RIITFLND
+463 RIIAFLNE
-471 KMETINLENLVN
+471 KMETINIDN
-483 LINKFIVSNNIGFK
+483 LISVVNNFINSHNIEFK
-497 KITNNKSLKHNIIKL
+497 KILNNKSLKNNIIKL
-512 MYLCK
+512 IYLCK
-517 KENNDIFNKLL
+517 QKKEDVFHILLNNI
-528 TNVENEIKIINF
+528 ENEIKIMNVQ
-540 YNIKDNFKIIKSYI
+540 NIKDIFHSIKTYI
-554 FNIRNTL
+554 GNIRNTL
-561 NKAVHAHDNA
+561 NKSVYAHDNA
-571 KTQLEKIICQWING
+571 KTQIEKIMCQWING
-585 EKMGYCFGFEGPPG
+585 EKTGYCFGFEGPPG

-604 LAKKGLSNCL
+604 LAKKGLANCL
-614 IDENGVSRPFT
+614 LDNNGIARPFT
-625 LIPIGGDSN
+625 LIQIGGDSN

-649 WGIIVQTLIDAK
+649 WGIIVQTLIDSK

-700 QDKYFSGIK
+700 QDKYFYGIK

-724 DLIDNILLD
+724 DLIDSILLD

-740 NNLSVNDKLIITKQY
+740 NNLSINDKLTITKQY
-755 ILPEIYKK
+755 ILPDIYKK
-763 MGLENVIYIS
+763 MGLENVINMS

-792 LKEVIFDIIG
+792 LKEVIFDIVG
-802 EINMMTLKEMSC
+802 EINMLSLKEMSC
-814 EKELPIHVT
+814 ERDLPIQVT
-823 INDIKHTYLKNKKTL
+823 INDIKQTYLKNKKTL
-838 NIKQINNIST
+838 NIKQIHNIST

-906 SENNKNIHIEKNKF
+906 SEANKNIHIEKNKL

-926 IHCPDCST
+926 VHCPDCST

-948 IYSLLNNVKI
+948 IYSLLNNIKI

-968 NMEGDIMEIGGLE
+968 GMEGDIMEIGGLE

-1008 IEKYKNNNLVK
+1008 IEKYKNNNLIK
-1019 DINFYS
+1019 DIKFHS
-1025 VATIQEIFVLILE
+1025 VTTIQEIFTLILE
-1038 NKDFN
+1038 K